1 MRTIQRVASLVLG
14 VLLAPGCS
22 AQAPAAA
29 KVAPAPAA
37 APPAAQT
44 APAPAAAAEL
54 PPEIEA
60 YRPAVSALLK
70 EGLAHGQAYD
80 KLAAL
85 CRTAPHRLSGSPGA
99 AAAVEWARQRMLDDG
114 LDNVR
119 LLPCTVPHWERGT
132 VAELRVLEPEAA
144 AGERLTILAL
154 GGSVATPPEGL
165 TADVVQV
172 RSWDE
177 LDQLGDDVR
186 GKFVFYN
193 RPMDPTLFEYGAA
206 YGGAV
211 DQRGRGG
218 VEAAKRGGVG
228 AIVRT
233 MTTRLDD
240 VPHTGAMRWLPDGPN
255 VPGVAVSTQGAERL
269 AALLAQGPVK
279 VHLQL
284 DSHWLPDAPSADVIG
299 EIIGTEKPDE
309 VVVLGG
315 HLDCWDVGQG
325 ANDDGG
331 GVCQAMEA
339 LRLLRALDLHPR
351 RTVRCVAF
359 MNEENGGRGAQ
370 AYLDSVRDAL
380 DGHVLAIESDGGVG
394 TPRGFGAS
402 VVPEALATL
411 RSIATLLEPAGC
423 GEMREGGSGA
433 DIEDLQ
439 SAGGVPLMAFRADT
453 QHYFDLHHSERDTLD
468 TVWPREINLGAAAMA
483 AMAYVV
489 ADMESPLPRSAPA
502 PAATGR

>member
-1 MRTIQRVASLVLG
+1 MRTIQRAASLVLG

-22 AQAPAAA
+22 AQSPAAA
-29 KVAPAPAA
+29 QVAPAPSSTPPAA
-37 APPAAQT
+37 PAASAPPAD
-44 APAPAAAAEL
+44 AAL

-60 YRPAVSALLK
+60 YRPAVTALLQ
-70 EGLAHGQAYD
+70 EGLARGQAYD

-144 AGERLTILAL
+144 AGERLSILEL

-165 TADVVQV
+165 TADVLQV

-177 LDQLGDDVR
+177 LDQLGEKVR
-186 GKFVFYN
+186 GSFVFYN

-240 VPHTGAMRWLPDGPN
+240 VPHTGAMRWLSDGPN

-299 EIIGTEKPDE
+299 EITGTEKPDE

-339 LRLLRALDLHPR
+339 LRLMRALDLHPR

-370 AYLDSVRDAL
+370 AYLDSVRDVL

-394 TPRGFGAS
+394 TPRGCGAS

-439 SAGGVPLMAFRADT
+439 KAGGVPLMAFRADS